1 MLWRLLPRNIQN
13 VFNNIQE
20 DKYPIIKELSK
31 VNINI
36 QKVNMLLDSGIDIN
50 SKYDGMTLLGL
61 LATRNNYKKTISA
74 IKSLL
79 DRGADIYL
87 EDTVLIICNSECPM
101 EIFELFMSYNPDI
114 YKYMINGNRNL
125 LTACADVGNLEKL
138 QMLNADYKF
147 IDKYGNSLIHYAV
160 YNNNSTDSLKK

>member
-1 MLWRLLPRNIQN
+1 
-13 VFNNIQE
+13 
-20 DKYPIIKELSK
+20 
-31 VNINI
+31 
-36 QKVNMLLDSGIDIN
+36 MLLDSGIDIN

-160 YNNNSTDSLKK
+160 YNNNSTDSLKKVKKHGVDIFIKNKKEKTAYTLAETNFLSNNVLEELKHS